1 MSILR
6 TIYLYFFSAL
16 GLVLVII
23 GAIRFIDMGLKTF
36 IFTQADQQLRYY
48 YSLPPTPVPLEKIS
62 QLSKENQGLSEEE
75 KQLLKEFLK
84 EYKEIKEKNEKIDP
98 VVAKRQRD
106 ASINL
111 SLIIVGLPLY
121 LYHWRIIKRENKK
134 KKQQHLNN

>member
-23 GAIRFIDMGLKTF
+23 GTIRFIDMGLKTF
-36 IFTQADQQLRYY
+36 VFTQADQQLRYY
-48 YSLPPTPVPLEKIS
+48 YSLPPAPVSLEKIS
-62 QLSKENQGLSEEE
+62 QLSEDDQELSKEE
-75 KQLLKEFLK
+75 KQLLIDFLK
-84 EYKEIKEKNEKIDP
+84 EYKETKEKNEKIDP
-98 VVAKRQRD
+98 LVAKRQRD

-121 LYHWRIIKRENKK
+121 LYHWSIIRRENKK
-134 KKQQHLNN
+134 KIS

>member
-23 GAIRFIDMGLKTF
+23 GTIRFIDMGLKTF
-36 IFTQADQQLRYY
+36 VFTQADQQPRYY
-48 YSLPPTPVPLEKIS
+48 YPLPPAPVSLEKIS
-62 QLSKENQGLSEEE
+62 QLSEDDQELSKEE
-75 KQLLKEFLK
+75 KQLLIDFLK
-84 EYKEIKEKNEKIDP
+84 EYKETKEKNEKINP
-98 VVAKRQRD
+98 LVAKRQRD

-121 LYHWRIIKRENKK
+121 LYHWSIIRRENKK
-134 KKQQHLNN
+134 KIS